1 MGSAWKKHKYIAIK
15 NGRYIYPGDEKKGKK
30 LVQDDYTHMRAR
42 MKRLKRRQRKFES
55 QIDDNALGDAEKTK
69 RAYDAGDKL
78 DETLDKMERLRAN
91 MKRRRAAYKTTFGN
105 KIKDDLNPKKKSTIK
120 NAKQAAAK
128 QEKLKKQVAELE
140 NQRKEYKTS
149 LKTST
154 KTANEYYKNS
164 ETGKKDKNNES
175 YQINGIIGKKYES
188 AGIRYARKLN
198 NTERR
203 INELNNRIKRIGNKW
218 LKEKV
223 ALKTTVGRKS
233 MTRKAKR

>member
-120 NAKQAAAK
+120 
-128 QEKLKKQVAELE
+128 
-140 NQRKEYKTS
+140 
-149 LKTST
+149 
-154 KTANEYYKNS
+154 
-164 ETGKKDKNNES
+164 
-175 YQINGIIGKKYES
+175 
-188 AGIRYARKLN
+188 
-198 NTERR
+198 
-203 INELNNRIKRIGNKW
+203 KR
-218 LKEKV
+218 
-223 ALKTTVGRKS
+223 
-233 MTRKAKR
+233 

>member
-1 MGSAWKKHKYIAIK
+1 MNITR
-15 NGRYIYPGDEKKGKK
+15 NQK
-30 LVQDDYTHMRAR
+30 LV
-42 MKRLKRRQRKFES
+42 RK
-55 QIDDNALGDAEKTK
+55 I
-69 RAYDAGDKL
+69 
-78 DETLDKMERLRAN
+78 
-91 MKRRRAAYKTTFGN
+91 
-105 KIKDDLNPKKKSTIK
+105 
-120 NAKQAAAK
+120 
-128 QEKLKKQVAELE
+128 
-140 NQRKEYKTS
+140 
-149 LKTST
+149 
-154 KTANEYYKNS
+154 
-164 ETGKKDKNNES
+164 KNNES